1 MIIRSKAPVRILD
14 LGGWTDTRFAQHGA
28 VLNFAVDLFA
38 HTVITHAETA
48 NERHAGDPSLNGR
61 ISIRALDFG
70 TGVEIE
76 EGREIEYDGTL
87 DLLKAAVK
95 RMGVTGQVEGLVWTD
110 TPPGC
115 GVGTSAAVS
124 VCLIEALS
132 RLNGT
137 HLLQHQVAQLAQ
149 ALETQELGLEC
160 GVQDQYAAA
169 YGGISFMEIE
179 YPRTHV
185 SPVRVPDSTVN
196 ELNERLLLVYTG
208 ESRLS
213 DQVHRRVIEHYEA
226 GEPGTVAAME
236 TLRETP
242 IAAKNALRAGDF
254 AALAEAINANWE
266 AQKKLHP
273 SITTDLI
280 QKAFEVAFRAGA
292 AAGKANGAGGGG
304 SITFLCK
311 PGREFAVRSALSR
324 LPGIQILPCN
334 ITFSGAKSWEAE

>member
-1 MIIRSKAPVRILD
+1 
-14 LGGWTDTRFAQHGA
+14 
-28 VLNFAVDLFA
+28 VLNLAVDLFA

-48 NERHAGDPSLNGR
+48 SDRPVRESPRNGR
-61 ISIRALDFG
+61 MSIRALDYG
-70 TGVEIE
+70 TGIEIE
-76 EGREIEYDGTL
+76 EGQEVEYNGTL

-95 RMGVTGQVEGLVWTD
+95 RMGVVGQVDGFVWAD

-115 GVGTSAAVS
+115 GVGTSAAVA

-132 RLNGT
+132 CLNGS

-149 ALETQELGLEC
+149 ALETQELRLEC

-169 YGGISFMEIE
+169 YGGMSFMEIE
-179 YPRTHV
+179 YPQVHV
-185 SPVRVPDSTVN
+185 SPVRIPDSTVN
-196 ELNERLLLVYTG
+196 ELNERLLLIYTG

-213 DQVHRRVIEHYEA
+213 DQVHRRVIERYESGDA
-226 GEPGTVAAME
+226 EAVGAMD
-236 TLRETP
+236 TLRQTP
-242 IAAKNALRAGDF
+242 VVAKNALLDSDF
-254 AALAEAINANWE
+254 GALAEAISANWE

-280 QKAFEVAFRAGA
+280 ERAFEVASRAGA

-304 SITFLCK
+304 SITFLCE

-324 LPGIQILPCN
+324 LSGIQILPCN
-334 ITFSGAKSWEAE
+334 ITFQGATSWRAE